1 MITLLR
7 ILKIGQHLAKLWAT
21 ARCPGFYDS
30 RGNTST
36 TAIITTTSSSR
47 GSSSSRCIVYLSR
60 WYTVDLPYGV
70 KAFINDMLYI
80 VDKSV
85 SGLYER
91 ICLRFVLDMSDLSE
105 CGVS

>member
-60 WYTVDLPYGV
+60 WYTVDLPLRGES
-70 KAFINDMLYI
+70 LYQRHVI
-80 VDKSV
+80 YCRQIRVWS
-85 SGLYER
+85 
-91 ICLRFVLDMSDLSE
+91 LRADLS
-105 CGVS
+105 